1 ANGNNTNVYSFLGFN
16 NPNLSCIQ
24 VDDVTY
30 SNTNWA
36 YDIDDTASFSTDC
49 NYLSTFSVSSKTTTT
64 TKDVADTSSIVTSSA
79 FTETV
84 RVSPNP
90 VINTFSI
97 TGSASFKLKQAK
109 VYNILSEEV
118 LSSTNNQVDASSL
131 PTGMYILKIESTD
144 GKIQTKKIIKK

>member
-1 ANGNNTNVYSFLGFN
+1 
-16 NPNLSCIQ
+16 
-24 VDDVTY
+24 
-30 SNTNWA
+30 
-36 YDIDDTASFSTDC
+36 
-49 NYLSTFSVSSKTTTT
+49 TTTS
-64 TKDVADTSSIVTSSA
+64 KDVADNSSIVTSSA